1 LAYYFVFQHFISP
14 DVFKTGLITIFIV
27 AMVVIIA
34 YILQPST
41 LIFDEEGVKSK
52 KFLSDEL
59 IPYCDIDKVIV
70 VNFKSS

>member
-1 LAYYFVFQHFISP
+1 
-14 DVFKTGLITIFIV
+14 
-27 AMVVIIA
+27 MVVIIA